1 MVGDHIQQN
10 TWLQKRFLNIFILGL
25 ASGFPWL
32 LIGSVLSAWLSE
44 EGLSRST
51 IGLFGSLFVAYSIN
65 FLWSPLLDR
74 WQFKQLGRRRSWII
88 GCQLMMLIFSLLIY
102 LASTDNLLLLALLA
116 CAIAF
121 ASATQDIAIDA
132 YRIDVIGNHEKPL
145 LGMVAGL
152 ATAGWWTGYG
162 GLGAIPFWL
171 TDIGWQWHQ
180 LYLLFAMVF
189 GLLICFVAWI
199 KEPSTYNASTR
210 FDNTRANSL
219 GNWLYHLKSIF
230 IQPLREFFSRN
241 GVRLALSILL
251 FVFLFK
257 IGEAFLGRMSIVFY
271 KEIGFTNTEIGTYS
285 KLLNWLVTVFF
296 ALVSG
301 YLNLKIGIV
310 KGLLISGVAMASS
323 NLMFSWIASI
333 GPDTDLLMWAIIVD
347 GFTAAWSTVAF
358 VAFISSCCNKQF
370 SASQYALMAS
380 LGSLGRTMLA
390 GGSGFMVDALHG
402 NWSLFFMLTAV
413 MVVPSL
419 LVIIRIRHALNT

>member
-1 MVGDHIQQN
+1 MVGEHGQ
-10 TWLQKRFLNIFILGL
+10 TPPWVQKRFLNIFILGI

-51 IGLFGSLFVAYSIN
+51 IGLFGSLFIAYSIN

-74 WQFKQLGRRRSWII
+74 WQLKQLGRRRTWII

-102 LASTDNLLLLALLA
+102 LTSTENLLLLAILA

-180 LYLLFAMVF
+180 LYLLFTLVF
-189 GLLICFVAWI
+189 GLLMFYVLWI
-199 KEPSTYNASTR
+199 KEPNTYNPFIPDDARNPS
-210 FDNTRANSL
+210 SE
-219 GNWLYHLKSIF
+219 NWLPHLKSIF
-230 IQPLREFFSRN
+230 VQPLREFFSRN

-301 YLNLKIGIV
+301 YLNLKIGIIR
-310 KGLLISGVAMASS
+310 GLVVSGIAMASS

-390 GGSGFMVDALHG
+390 GGSGFMVDALNG

-413 MVVPSL
+413 MVLPSL
-419 LVIIRIRHALNT
+419 WVITRIRHALTG